1 MQFLAKIGVWWGYLL
16 RVFFRNAAPP
26 HPSQQGLVTPPIP
39 LLEASTSPSFD
50 EDETDSH
57 PLASSHPPPRHRATG
72 KVPLAELI
80 EGPAG
85 SDGLAP
91 WLKGELIQEMQRF
104 ISTQRSPHTRRAY
117 EGDLRQFVG
126 YIRAEGLPG
135 DSFDTLLSY
144 REWLV
149 RPDYE
154 GGAGLTRGS
163 SNRKFATVRSFLAW
177 LQSRG
182 KVKEN
187 PGLWIKNFRAKTESP
202 TQAFSDIEVADIL
215 SRPNYQTSSGLMHAV
230 VLHIL
235 FYLGLRRGEVVAL
248 QGKHLGWARV
258 GENTV
263 LTLRVPGKGDKERIL
278 PLPEKLKTLLMKYLD
293 KKGLSIGDDAFLF
306 TPVKNNVTRVMNKPI
321 DSQAI
326 YYIVKKYSEMAGVDK
341 RVSPHSCRA
350 TCISNALDHAAS
362 HRSVQQMAGW
372 SSPLMIER
380 YDKRR
385 TALQDSAVHVVE
397 Y

>member
-1 MQFLAKIGVWWGYLL
+1 MPPSRDPEPS
-16 RVFFRNAAPP
+16 RV
-26 HPSQQGLVTPPIP
+26 
-39 LLEASTSPSFD
+39 
-50 EDETDSH
+50 
-57 PLASSHPPPRHRATG
+57 TG
-72 KVPLAELI
+72 KGTFLDLAEGFELATA
-80 EGPAG
+80 EG
-85 SDGLAP
+85 P

-104 ISTQRSPHTRRAY
+104 IQTQRSHHTRRAY

-126 YIRAEGLPG
+126 YLRAERMPG
-135 DSFDTLLSY
+135 DSFDTLLAY

-149 RPDYE
+149 RPEYE

-163 SNRKFATVRSFLAW
+163 ANRKFATVRSFLAW

-182 KVKEN
+182 RVKEN

-215 SRPNYQTSSGLMHAV
+215 SRPNLRTSSGLMHAV

-278 PLPEKLKTLLMKYLD
+278 PLPEKLKVLLLRYLE
-293 KKGLSIGDDAFLF
+293 KKGLEIGADDYLF
-306 TPVKNNVTRVMNKPI
+306 TPVKNNLTKVKNKPI

-326 YYIVKKYSEMAGVDK
+326 YYIVRKYSEMAGVDK

>member
-1 MQFLAKIGVWWGYLL
+1 MLIWAKLGVWWGSLI
-16 RVFFRNAAPP
+16 RVFFTLVRPRGTPSPSPTPTAISEAVSNLVLEPISESDFDRGPAPP
-26 HPSQQGLVTPPIP
+26 ASF
-39 LLEASTSPSFD
+39 LESDSFD
-50 EDETDSH
+50 LAPLPADPFSGLGTDLS
-57 PLASSHPPPRHRATG
+57 G
-72 KVPLAELI
+72 
-80 EGPAG
+80 
-85 SDGLAP
+85 P
-91 WLKGELIQEMQRF
+91 WLKGDLIQESQRF
-104 ISTQRSPHTRRAY
+104 IQTQRSHHTRRAY

-126 YIRAEGLPG
+126 YLRAERASG
-135 DSFDTLLSY
+135 DSFDTLLAY
-144 REWLV
+144 RDWLV
-149 RPDYE
+149 KPE
-154 GGAGLTRGS
+154 HQGGAGLTRGS
-163 SNRKFATVRSFLAW
+163 ANRKFATVRSFLAW

-182 KVKEN
+182 RVKEN
-187 PGLWIKNFRAKTESP
+187 PSLWIKNFRAKTESP

-215 SRPNYQTSSGLMHAV
+215 SRPNYHTSSGLMHAV

-248 QGKHLGWARV
+248 QAKHLGWARV

-263 LTLRVPGKGDKERIL
+263 LTLRVQGKGDKERML
-278 PLPEKLKTLLMKYLD
+278 PLPEKLKVLLLKYIE
-293 KKGLSIGDDAFLF
+293 KKGLEIGADDYLF
-306 TPVKNNVTRVMNKPI
+306 TPVKNNLTKVKNKPI

-362 HRSVQQMAGW
+362 HRSVQELAGW

-385 TALQDSAVHVVE
+385 TALADSAVHVVE

>member
-1 MQFLAKIGVWWGYLL
+1 MLIWAKL
-16 RVFFRNAAPP
+16 RVFWGCLLGVFFRRPKPLSPSAPP
-26 HPSQQGLVTPPIP
+26 RLSTPASEYPEPELSQTAYPDRSFARPDH
-39 LLEASTSPSFD
+39 AS
-50 EDETDSH
+50 
-57 PLASSHPPPRHRATG
+57 RATG
-72 KVPLAELI
+72 KEELPDLFAEP
-80 EGPAG
+80 EQ
-85 SDGLAP
+85 SS
-91 WLKGELIQEMQRF
+91 WLKGELFQEMQRF
-104 ISTQRSPHTRRAY
+104 IQTQRSPHTRRAY
-117 EGDLRQFVG
+117 EGDLRQFVR
-126 YIRAEGLPG
+126 YLLAERQAG
-135 DSFDTLLSY
+135 DSFDTLLAY
-144 REWLV
+144 RKWLV

-154 GGAGLTRGS
+154 GGGGLTRGS
-163 SNRKFATVRSFLAW
+163 ANRKFATVRSFLAW

-182 KVKEN
+182 RVKEN

-215 SRPNYQTSSGLMHAV
+215 SRPNYHTSSGLMHAV

-278 PLPEKLKTLLMKYLD
+278 PLPEKLKALLLKYLD
-293 KKGLSIGDDAFLF
+293 KRGLQIGDDAFLF
-306 TPVKNNVTRVMNKPI
+306 TPVKNNVTKVKNKPI

>member
-1 MQFLAKIGVWWGYLL
+1 MAIWAKIGVWWGYLL
-16 RVFFRNAAPP
+16 RVFLRLGPT
-26 HPSQQGLVTPPIP
+26 HEPS
-39 LLEASTSPSFD
+39 LEPSSAD
-50 EDETDSH
+50 
-57 PLASSHPPPRHRATG
+57 PLALPAPSPEPSPELSQPSLPERSFVRPVERPRVTG
-72 KVPLAELI
+72 KGNFSDLAEHFGA
-80 EGPAG
+80 ESPE
-85 SDGLAP
+85 AP

-104 ISTQRSPHTRRAY
+104 IQTQRSPHTRRAY

-126 YIRAEGLPG
+126 YIRAEKQPG
-135 DSFDTLLSY
+135 DSFDTLLAY

-149 RPDYE
+149 RPEYE

-163 SNRKFATVRSFLAW
+163 ANRKFATVRSFLAW

-182 KVKEN
+182 RVKEN

-215 SRPNYQTSSGLMHAV
+215 SRPNYHTSSGLMHAV

-263 LTLRVPGKGDKERIL
+263 LTLRVPGKGDKERML
-278 PLPEKLKTLLMKYLD
+278 PLPEKLKTLLLKYLD
-293 KKGLSIGDDAFLF
+293 KRGIQIGDEAFLF
-306 TPVKNNVTRVMNKPI
+306 TPVKNNVTKVKNKPI